1 MVSYMKYMDR
11 VHLFEKRALRFKND
25 EEKTKWSF
33 LKTIVFFVKFKNEEV
48 IFLVLVYCFVKE
60 GRSLLIFED
69 RSSHFPTAFQI
80 RIK

>member
-33 LKTIVFFVKFKNEEV
+33 LKTIVFF
-48 IFLVLVYCFVKE
+48 
-60 GRSLLIFED
+60 LLNSKT
-69 RSSHFPTAFQI
+69 R
-80 RIK
+80 K

>member
-33 LKTIVFFVKFKNEEV
+33 LKTIVF
-48 IFLVLVYCFVKE
+48 
-60 GRSLLIFED
+60 LLNSKT
-69 RSSHFPTAFQI
+69 R
-80 RIK
+80 K